1 MALTKSSEVF
11 MKTIEQP
18 SVQQLAQ
25 RKAALE
31 RKQRQR
37 ARQKARSH
45 QAMVDHLEGIKADRM
60 NAQGL
65 ARRVARNQ
73 CMLGEVSPGTDAR
86 TVEEALEVAREMSR
100 ALNVQDVQEGESVLD
115 FERRIFDAWVNYDR
129 FVGRND
135 AGGHFP
141 FAGGG
146 HAPYLNRET
155 GELSPG
161 HGKNYWVEHCGG
173 FDECWKA
180 FPGAKETIDLESLP
194 KLKKLKRP
202 EESNPEPKLT
212 PALAPPPPIPQPQPE
227 AINFS
232 WIAPNAQRYLHGG

>member
-1 MALTKSSEVF
+1 

-18 SVQQLAQ
+18 SLEQLTQ

-37 ARQKARSH
+37 AREKARSH

-60 NAQGL
+60 NAEGL
-65 ARRVARNQ
+65 ARRVARSQ
-73 CMLGEVSPGTDAR
+73 CMIGEVSPGVDAR
-86 TVEEALEVAREMSR
+86 TLEEALEVAREMAR
-100 ALNVQDVQEGESVLD
+100 ALTLPDVQEGESLFD
-115 FERRIFDAWVNYDR
+115 FERRVFDAWVNYDK

-135 AGGHFP
+135 AGGNFP

-161 HGKNYWVEHCGG
+161 HGKDYWVNCGG
-173 FDECWKA
+173 FEESWKPL
-180 FPGAKETIDLESLP
+180 PGAKEKIDLATLP
-194 KLKKLKRP
+194 KLKKIRKP
-202 EESNPEPKLT
+202 EQPIPDSKLT
-212 PALAPPPPIPQPQPE
+212 PVSAAPSPPSPKPQPE

-232 WIAPNAQRYLHGG
+232 WIAPNAQRYLRGG